1 MYYYSVRQICN
12 VNSKHKGIIG
22 VGSAAVC
29 PEINGRIEINKECSF
44 TCCIRD
50 EGVFERR

>member
-1 MYYYSVRQICN
+1 MLIQLRIQL
-12 VNSKHKGIIG
+12 
-22 VGSAAVC
+22 GSDDVC
-29 PEINGRIEINKECSF
+29 PEINGRIEINKERSF